1 VDLLVCASQHL
12 FSLPPS
18 TWRPAMAAQVYM
30 AHIFPVLEVFI
41 ALEEDAQLMAIA
53 SAGGNVAAL
62 ENPTIQRTKLQPL
75 HIQVSS
81 CTTTQKFVA
90 TALLRTALYNSA
102 EVVTKR

>member
-18 TWRPAMAAQVYM
+18 TWRPAVAAQVYM
-30 AHIFPVLEVFI
+30 AHIFPVIEVFI

-62 ENPTIQRTKLQPL
+62 ENPAIQRTKLQPL
-75 HIQVSS
+75 HIQVIVNLTSPP
-81 CTTTQKFVA
+81 
-90 TALLRTALYNSA
+90 
-102 EVVTKR
+102 